1 MPGKTNTL
9 IIGGGIIGLLTAR
22 ELAIAGLSVTILEKN
37 THAGMES
44 SWAGGGILS
53 PLYPWRYPDAVTE
66 LSVIGHKD
74 YPRLAADLLKS
85 TGIDPEYIRSGHLIL
100 DLDEYDQ
107 ARSWAKTFSRKI
119 TLERKSK
126 FLQRIGRRELS
137 LIEPELSENYTAAL
151 WMPVIGQIR
160 NPRLI
165 KALIKDLKQ
174 RGVKIIPD
182 AEVKAIHSENG
193 KVLYIE
199 SNNTRWSADSYLV
212 AAGAW
217 SASLLAD
224 TGLSLAV
231 EPVRGQMI
239 LFKAVPDKLRRII
252 LNNSK
257 YLIPRRDGHILAG
270 STLEYVGF
278 NKETTDSGYQDLW
291 SAAVEI
297 APFLE
302 NTPVVSHWAG
312 LRPGSSNGVPTID
325 RHPDLENLVICSGHF
340 RNGVI
345 IGLGSARIAAELLTG
360 SDSLQSNYQSRNP
373 YRVQ

>member
-22 ELAIAGLSVTILEKN
+22 ELAIAGQSVTILEKN
-37 THAGMES
+37 THAGLES

-53 PLYPWRYPDAVTE
+53 PLYPWRYPDAVTD
-66 LSVIGHKD
+66 LAVIGHKD

-85 TGIDPEYIRSGHLIL
+85 TGIDPEYVRSGHLIL

-107 ARSWAKTFSRKI
+107 ARSWAKTFSKKI

-137 LIEPELSENYTAAL
+137 LIEPELSENYAAAL

-174 RGVKIIPD
+174 RGVKIIPE
-182 AEVKAIHSENG
+182 AEVKAIHSESG

-199 SNNTRWSADSYLV
+199 SSNTRWSADSYLL

-278 NKETTDSGYQDLW
+278 NKQTTDSGYQELW
-291 SAAVEI
+291 SAAVDI

-312 LRPGSSNGVPTID
+312 LRPGSSSGVPTID

-360 SDSLQSNYQSRNP
+360 SDSLKSNYQTRSP

>member
-182 AEVKAIHSENG
+182 AEVKAFHSENG

-257 YLIPRRDGHILAG
+257 YLIPRKDGHILAG

>member
-1 MPGKTNTL
+1 MSGKTNTL

-22 ELAIAGLSVTILEKN
+22 ELAIAGQSVTILEKN
-37 THAGMES
+37 THAGLES

-53 PLYPWRYPDAVTE
+53 PLYPWRYPDAVTD
-66 LSVIGHKD
+66 LAVIGHKD

-85 TGIDPEYIRSGHLIL
+85 TGIDPEYVRSGHLIL

-107 ARSWAKTFSRKI
+107 AKSWAKTFSKKI

-137 LIEPELSENYTAAL
+137 LIEPELSENHTAAL

-165 KALIKDLKQ
+165 KALVKDLKQ

-199 SNNTRWSADSYLV
+199 SSNTRWSADSYLV

-239 LFKAVPDKLRRII
+239 LFKADPDKLRRII

-278 NKETTDSGYQDLW
+278 NKQLTDSGYQELW
-291 SAAVEI
+291 SAAVDI

-312 LRPGSSNGVPTID
+312 LRPGSSSGVPTID

-345 IGLGSARIAAELLTG
+345 LGLGSARIAAELLTG
-360 SDSLQSNYQSRNP
+360 SDSLKSNYQTRNP

>member
-1 MPGKTNTL
+1 MSGKTNTL

-22 ELAIAGLSVTILEKN
+22 ELAIAGQSVTILEKN
-37 THAGMES
+37 THAGLES

-53 PLYPWRYPDAVTE
+53 PLYPWRYPDAVTD
-66 LSVIGHKD
+66 LAVIGHKD
-74 YPRLAADLLKS
+74 YPKLAADLLKS
-85 TGIDPEYIRSGHLIL
+85 TGIDPEYVRSGHLIL

-107 ARSWAKTFSRKI
+107 AKSWAKTFSKKI

-137 LIEPELSENYTAAL
+137 LIEPELSENHTAAL

-165 KALIKDLKQ
+165 KALVKDLKQ

-199 SNNTRWSADSYLV
+199 SSNTRWSADSYLV

-278 NKETTDSGYQDLW
+278 NKQLTDSGYQELW
-291 SAAVEI
+291 SAAVDI

-312 LRPGSSNGVPTID
+312 LRPGSSSGVPTID

-345 IGLGSARIAAELLTG
+345 LGLGSARIAAELLTG
-360 SDSLQSNYQSRNP
+360 SDSLKSNYQTRNP

>member
-22 ELAIAGLSVTILEKN
+22 ELAIAGQSVTILEKN
-37 THAGMES
+37 THAGLES

-85 TGIDPEYIRSGHLIL
+85 TGIDPEYVRSGHLIL

-137 LIEPELSENYTAAL
+137 LIEPELSENYAAAL

-174 RGVKIIPD
+174 RGVKIIPE

-199 SNNTRWSADSYLV
+199 SSNTRWSADSYLL

-278 NKETTDSGYQDLW
+278 NKQTTDSGYQELW
-291 SAAVEI
+291 SAAVDI

-312 LRPGSSNGVPTID
+312 LRPGSSSGVPTID

-360 SDSLQSNYQSRNP
+360 SDSLKSNYQTRSP

>member
-22 ELAIAGLSVTILEKN
+22 ELAIAGQSVTILEKN
-37 THAGMES
+37 THAGLES

-53 PLYPWRYPDAVTE
+53 PLYPWRYPDAVTD
-66 LSVIGHKD
+66 LAVIGHKD

-85 TGIDPEYIRSGHLIL
+85 TGIDPEYVRSGHLIL

-107 ARSWAKTFSRKI
+107 ARSWAKTFSKKI

-137 LIEPELSENYTAAL
+137 LIEPELSENYAAAL

-174 RGVKIIPD
+174 RGVKIIPE

-199 SNNTRWSADSYLV
+199 SSNTRWSADSYLL

-278 NKETTDSGYQDLW
+278 NKQTTDSGYQELW
-291 SAAVEI
+291 SAAVDI

-312 LRPGSSNGVPTID
+312 LRPGSSSGVPTID

-360 SDSLQSNYQSRNP
+360 SDSLKSNYQTRSP

>member
-1 MPGKTNTL
+1 MPDRTNSL

-22 ELAIAGLSVTILEKN
+22 ELAIAGQSVTILEKN

-66 LSVIGHKD
+66 LSAIGHKD
-74 YPRLAADLLKS
+74 YPKLAADLLES
-85 TGIDPEYIRSGHLIL
+85 TGIDPEYVRSGHLIL
-100 DLDEYDQ
+100 DLDEFDQ
-107 ARSWAKTFSRKI
+107 AKTWAKTFSRKI

-126 FLQRIGRRELS
+126 FLQRVGRRELS
-137 LIEPELSENYTAAL
+137 LIEPELSENYATAL

-165 KALIKDLKQ
+165 KALTQDLGQ

-182 AEVKAIHSENG
+182 AEVKAIHSKNG
-193 KVLYIE
+193 KVLCIE
-199 SNNTRWSADSYLV
+199 TSNSKWSADDYLV

-224 TGLSLAV
+224 TGLSLAI

-239 LFKAVPDKLRRII
+239 LFKTDPGSLRRII
-252 LNNSK
+252 LSNSK
-257 YLIPRRDGHILAG
+257 YLIPRRDGRILAG

-278 NKETTDSGYQDLW
+278 DKMTTDSAYRELW
-291 SAAVEI
+291 SAAVGI
-297 APFLE
+297 APYLE
-302 NTPVVSHWAG
+302 NMPVVSQWAG
-312 LRPGSSNGVPTID
+312 LRPGSSNGVPTIG
-325 RHPDLENLVICSGHF
+325 RHPHLENLVICSGHF

-345 IGLGSARIAAELLTG
+345 LGLGSARIAAGLLMG
-360 SDSLQSNYQSRNP
+360 NDSPKSGNQDINP
-373 YRVQ
+373 YGLL

>member
-1 MPGKTNTL
+1 MSDRTNTL

-22 ELAIAGLSVTILEKN
+22 ELAIAGQSVIILEKN

-44 SWAGGGILS
+44 SWAGGGILC

-66 LSVIGHKD
+66 LAVIGHKD
-74 YPRLAADLLKS
+74 YPKLAADLLES
-85 TGIDPEYIRSGHLIL
+85 TGIDSEYVRSGHLVL
-100 DLDEYDQ
+100 DLDEFDQ
-107 ARSWAKTFSRKI
+107 AKSWAKTFSKKI

-126 FLQRIGRRELS
+126 FLQRVGRRELS
-137 LIEPELSENYTAAL
+137 LIEPELSENYAAAL

-160 NPRLI
+160 NPRLV
-165 KALIKDLKQ
+165 KALIQDLSQ

-182 AEVKAIHSENG
+182 AEVKAIHSKNG
-193 KVLYIE
+193 QVLYIE
-199 SNNTRWSADSYLV
+199 TSNSRWSADDYLV

-239 LFKAVPDKLRRII
+239 LFKTGPGRLRRII

-278 NKETTDSGYQDLW
+278 EKKTTDSAYHDLR
-291 SAAVEI
+291 SAAVGI

-302 NTPVVSHWAG
+302 NMPVVSHWAG
-312 LRPGSSNGVPTID
+312 LRPGSSNGVPTIG
-325 RHPDLENLVICSGHF
+325 RHPNLENLVICSGHF

-345 IGLGSARIAAELLTG
+345 LGLGSARVAAGLLTG
-360 SDSLQSNYQSRNP
+360 NDLPIAGDLGIDPNDLL
-373 YRVQ
+373 

>member
-22 ELAIAGLSVTILEKN
+22 ELAIAGQSVTILEKN
-37 THAGMES
+37 THAGLES

-85 TGIDPEYIRSGHLIL
+85 TGIDPEYVRSGHLIL

-107 ARSWAKTFSRKI
+107 ARSWAKTFSKKI

-137 LIEPELSENYTAAL
+137 LIEPELSENYAAAL

-165 KALIKDLKQ
+165 KALVKDLKQ
-174 RGVKIIPD
+174 RGVKIIPE

-199 SNNTRWSADSYLV
+199 SSNTRWSADSYLL

-278 NKETTDSGYQDLW
+278 NKQTTDSGYQELW
-291 SAAVEI
+291 SAAVDI

-312 LRPGSSNGVPTID
+312 LRPGSSSGVPTID

-360 SDSLQSNYQSRNP
+360 SDSLKSNYQTRSP